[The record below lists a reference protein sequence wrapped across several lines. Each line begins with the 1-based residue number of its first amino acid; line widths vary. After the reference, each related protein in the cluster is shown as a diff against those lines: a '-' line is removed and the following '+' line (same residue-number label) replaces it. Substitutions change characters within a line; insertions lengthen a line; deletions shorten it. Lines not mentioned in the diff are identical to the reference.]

1 MRTALLIGAFLYLV
15 LSPVARAQELSDAV
29 VERRKQLEADLA
41 TIEKEISTYQVLI
54 DGKRSEAASLQRD
67 ISILD
72 AQIKKT
78 KLEMQ
83 SLELIIS
90 KLSAQIKEKEQ
101 SITHISSTID
111 EQKLSLAESI
121 KKLHEYDDASMVEVM
136 LSNAKLSD
144 YFNDVD
150 AIDVVQDSLQKQFFN
165 LRSTRDEEVTLK
177 NEYAGEREEQV
188 EARALLAIERQGLE
202 SKERERQKLLKDTK
216 GVEATYQKVVTA
228 RRRDATTIR
237 AELFKLQGSAA
248 ISFEKAVLFAERA
261 SASTGVRVAFIL
273 GILAQETDL
282 GRNIGQC
289 NLPTDPP
296 QYRWQAI
303 MKPSRDIEP
312 YKQITAELGL
322 DPEAMPLSCPQGGG
336 WGGAMGPAQFIPST
350 WQLMKGKIAALTGHN
365 PPNPW
370 DPEDAFMASAVY
382 LGDLGASTVTGEREA
397 AGRYFA
403 GGNWNGSLGRRY
415 ASQVL
420 EKAAVYQEQINIITA
435 SVR

>member
-1 MRTALLIGAFLYLV
+1 
-15 LSPVARAQELSDAV
+15 
-29 VERRKQLEADLA
+29 
-41 TIEKEISTYQVLI
+41 
-54 DGKRSEAASLQRD
+54 
-67 ISILD
+67 
-72 AQIKKT
+72 
-78 KLEMQ
+78 
-83 SLELIIS
+83 
-90 KLSAQIKEKEQ
+90 
-101 SITHISSTID
+101 
-111 EQKLSLAESI
+111 
-121 KKLHEYDDASMVEVM
+121 
-136 LSNAKLSD
+136 
-144 YFNDVD
+144 
-150 AIDVVQDSLQKQFFN
+150 
-165 LRSTRDEEVTLK
+165 
-177 NEYAGEREEQV
+177 
-188 EARALLAIERQGLE
+188 
-202 SKERERQKLLKDTK
+202 
-216 GVEATYQKVVTA
+216 
-228 RRRDATTIR
+228 
-237 AELFKLQGSAA
+237 
-248 ISFEKAVLFAERA
+248 AERA

-322 DPEAMPLSCPQGGG
+322 DPEAMPLSCPQGVG

>member
-1 MRTALLIGAFLYLV
+1 MRKILASSIILYLIMI
-15 LSPVARAQELSDAV
+15 PVVHAQDLSDAV
-29 VERRKQLEADLA
+29 TERRKQLEADLA
-41 TIEKEISTYQVLI
+41 AIEKEIGTFQVLI
-54 DGKRSEAASLQRD
+54 DGKRSESASLQRD

-83 SLELIIS
+83 SLELIIA

-101 SITHISSTID
+101 SITTISSTID

-121 KKLHEYDDASMVEVM
+121 KKLREYDDASMVEVM
-136 LSNAKLSD
+136 LSNEKLSD

-150 AIDVVQDSLQKQFFN
+150 AIDVVQDPLQKQFSN
-165 LRSTRDEEVTLK
+165 LRSTRDDEVELK
-177 NEYAGEREEQV
+177 NEYAGEREQQV

-216 GVEATYQKVVTA
+216 GQEATYQKVVTA
-228 RRRDATTIR
+228 RKRDAATIR

-248 ISFEKAVLFAERA
+248 ISFEKAVLYAERA
-261 SASTGVRVAFIL
+261 SAKTGVRVAFIL

-289 NLPTDPP
+289 NLPTDPIK
-296 QYRWQAI
+296 YRWQNI

-322 DPEAMPLSCPQGGG
+322 DPEAMPLSCPQGVG

-350 WQLMKGKIAALTGHN
+350 WQLMKNKIANATGHN

-370 DPEDAFMASAVY
+370 DPEDAFMASAIY
-382 LGDLGASTVTGEREA
+382 LGDLGANKVTGEREA

-420 EKAAVYQEQINIITA
+420 EKAGSYQEQINIITA

>member
-248 ISFEKAVLFAERA
+248 ISFEKAVLFAER
-261 SASTGVRVAFIL
+261 
-273 GILAQETDL
+273 
-282 GRNIGQC
+282 
-289 NLPTDPP
+289 
-296 QYRWQAI
+296 
-303 MKPSRDIEP
+303 
-312 YKQITAELGL
+312 
-322 DPEAMPLSCPQGGG
+322 
-336 WGGAMGPAQFIPST
+336 
-350 WQLMKGKIAALTGHN
+350 
-365 PPNPW
+365 
-370 DPEDAFMASAVY
+370 
-382 LGDLGASTVTGEREA
+382 
-397 AGRYFA
+397 
-403 GGNWNGSLGRRY
+403 
-415 ASQVL
+415 
-420 EKAAVYQEQINIITA
+420 
-435 SVR
+435 

>member
-1 MRTALLIGAFLYLV
+1 MRKILASSIILYLIISAPV
-15 LSPVARAQELSDAV
+15 LRAQDLSEAV
-29 VERRKQLEADLA
+29 AERRKQLEQQLA
-41 TIEKEISTYQVLI
+41 GLDQEISGFQILI
-54 DGKRSEAASLQRD
+54 DGKRKEASSLQRD
-67 ISILD
+67 IAILD

-78 KLEMQ
+78 KLEMR

-90 KLSAQIKEKEQ
+90 KLSTQIKEKEQ
-101 SITHISSTID
+101 SISNISSTLE
-111 EQKLSLAESI
+111 EQKLSLSESI
-121 KKLHEYDDASMVEVM
+121 KKLREYDDASMVEVM
-136 LSNAKLSD
+136 LSHKQLSD

-150 AIDVVQDSLQKQFFN
+150 AIDVVQESLQKQFTE
-165 LRSTRDEEVTLK
+165 LRSTRDHEQELK
-177 NEYAGEREEQV
+177 VEYAGEREEQV

-216 GVEATYQKVVTA
+216 GQEAIYQNIQ
-228 RRRDATTIR
+228 TTKRKSAAAIR

-248 ISFEKAVLFAERA
+248 ISFEKAVLYAERA
-261 SASTGVRVAFIL
+261 SAKTGVRVAFIL

-322 DPEAMPLSCPQGGG
+322 DPEAMPLSCPQGVG

-350 WQLMKGKIAALTGHN
+350 WQLMKAKIAAATGHN

-370 DPEDAFMASAVY
+370 DPEDAFMASAIY
-382 LGDLGASTVTGEREA
+382 LGDLGASSVAGEREA

-415 ASQVL
+415 AGQVL
-420 EKAAVYQEQINIITA
+420 EKAAGYQEQINIITA
-435 SVR
+435 VR